1 MALSLPDDS
10 FDVVT
15 VAYGVRNFSDL
26 DRGLSEMRRVLRP
39 GGHLAILELCTPN
52 KAPMRQLFR
61 LYSHVWMPLVGRLV
75 SHDKRAYR
83 YLPATMEAFPQ
94 GEVMQQIL
102 IKAGFSPVTFKRFT
116 CGLSTMYLATK

>member
-1 MALSLPDDS
+1 
-10 FDVVT
+10 
-15 VAYGVRNFSDL
+15 
-26 DRGLSEMRRVLRP
+26 
-39 GGHLAILELCTPN
+39 
-52 KAPMRQLFR
+52 MRQLFR